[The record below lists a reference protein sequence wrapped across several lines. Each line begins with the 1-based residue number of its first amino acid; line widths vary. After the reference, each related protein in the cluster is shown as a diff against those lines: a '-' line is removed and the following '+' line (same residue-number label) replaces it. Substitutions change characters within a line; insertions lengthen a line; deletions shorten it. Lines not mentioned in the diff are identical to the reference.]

1 MTINKD
7 TDLRE
12 ALHRKYADTPKL
24 PEDFSERLMQRIGQ
38 QDKKPAGHRRVWLY
52 TVIGTVA
59 ASLLLLLTL
68 HDDIQMEPKE
78 QPMVAQQIVRR
89 HNTEKP
95 VTPQAQPVVSQT
107 KTTVPPQQVK
117 IVKKQPAQLPQT
129 PTAPTEDQAVTVPA
143 NLHYAKHDIT
153 DTVYQAPGRMEEFIV
168 KMANYNHVKGEP
180 LECSADKNDS
190 TVVSMVY
197 VFEDNEN
204 QDLFDRLLLAA
215 CWYDCKTPGY
225 FLNYSYQQFFF
236 CLKDLRLGLKYLWMA
251 ERVNG
256 KILLYSTHSPIEAD
270 VSSEC
275 YQEYRDKLTHTSI
288 QQKTI
293 EL

>member
-1 MTINKD
+1 
-7 TDLRE
+7 
-12 ALHRKYADTPKL
+12 YADTPKL

-68 HDDIQMEPKE
+68 HDDIQVEPKE
-78 QPMVAQQIVRR
+78 QPMVAQQTVRR

-107 KTTVPPQQVK
+107 KTTVSPQQVK
-117 IVKKQPAQLPQT
+117 IVKKQPAQLPQM

-204 QDLFDRLLLAA
+204 LDLFDRLLLVA

-288 QQKTI
+288 QQKTT